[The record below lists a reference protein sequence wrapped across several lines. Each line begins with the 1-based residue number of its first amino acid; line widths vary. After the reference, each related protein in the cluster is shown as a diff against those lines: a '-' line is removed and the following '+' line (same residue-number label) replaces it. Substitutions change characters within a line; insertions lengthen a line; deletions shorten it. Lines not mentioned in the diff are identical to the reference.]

1 MDGNVGA
8 MQKIDHHTV
17 EALELRAPG
26 ASTFDAEG
34 IQSKLA
40 VGKIF
45 GAFNDHD
52 RMQIFH
58 RLCQYDSLVPSLNT
72 FFRNLP
78 YWEACVESLRQLT
91 TVSRRDTVLTAF
103 ERQFTAVNQQ
113 DGQVVVQVDESSFTV
128 TPGSYDDQIEL
139 GYRHIVASAMRHFVE
154 IPREPVKKDITVRP
168 RLKADQAVL
177 RRFAGLAIRL
187 GFESPEIHEL
197 LRNGD
202 DLESPVRPASTKPLL
217 VTSGSGEPLQR
228 RCGLPILDT
237 FQANRDFL
245 FLPYLHDDQVEHGEG
260 ITSFFVLKAIYLA
273 FMGPPEAKIT
283 LFPIQER
290 EHRQREQQ
298 EQREREQ
305 QEQRER
311 EQQEQRERE
320 QAQREKAH
328 REHQEQQERE
338 QEAKLKQAQLEQQE
352 REKQEQQQREQQQ
365 REQQQR
371 EQQQREQQQR
381 EQQQREQQQ
390 REQQQRE
397 QQQREQQQREQQQR
411 EQQQREQQEREQQQR
426 EREEQLQREQQERE
440 QQERE
445 QQEREQQ
452 EREQQER
459 EQQEREQQEREQQER
474 EQQEREQQER
484 EQQEREQQERE
495 QQEREKQQQEQ
506 KLEQEARQA
515 HGEVCIHFKIREN
528 NVWRDVQTL
537 WVSRSDPSEVTRV
550 AKKCMRKGLRTLDTN
565 GQLVAPND
573 IFDAVMADETNT
585 IILMPQRELDI
596 DDQTL
601 ESANV
606 LGYEAIVE
614 NVRQKRQ
621 AR

>member
-1 MDGNVGA
+1 

-52 RMQIFH
+52 RMQIFR
-58 RLCQYDSLVPSLNT
+58 RLCQYDSLIPSLNT

-78 YWEACVESLRQLT
+78 YWEACVESLRHLT

-128 TPGSYDDQIEL
+128 TPGSHDDQIEL

-154 IPREPVKKDITVRP
+154 IPREPVKKGVTVRP

-197 LRNGD
+197 LGNGD
-202 DLESPVRPASTKPLL
+202 DLESPVRFASTKPPL
-217 VTSGSGEPLQR
+217 VTSGPGEMLQR
-228 RCGLPILDT
+228 RCGLPVLDT
-237 FQANRDFL
+237 FQEDREFL
-245 FLPYLHDDQVEHGEG
+245 FLPYLHDDQVDHGEG

-273 FMGPPEAKIT
+273 FMGPPEAKIS
-283 LFPIQER
+283 LFPTQE
-290 EHRQREQQ
+290 QEQQ
-298 EQREREQ
+298 EQRE
-305 QEQRER
+305 
-311 EQQEQRERE
+311 
-320 QAQREKAH
+320 QAQREG
-328 REHQEQQERE
+328 E
-338 QEAKLKQAQLEQQE
+338 QEARLKKARLEQQE
-352 REKQEQQQREQQQ
+352 REKEQLEREHVKQIELA
-365 REQQQR
+365 R
-371 EQQQREQQQR
+371 
-381 EQQQREQQQ
+381 
-390 REQQQRE
+390 
-397 QQQREQQQREQQQR
+397 
-411 EQQQREQQEREQQQR
+411 REQQQR
-426 EREEQLQREQQERE
+426 EREERERARREQQQRERE
-440 QQERE
+440 ERE
-445 QQEREQQ
+445 REERERE
-452 EREQQER
+452 EREREER
-459 EQQEREQQEREQQER
+459 EREKQLEREERER
-474 EQQEREQQER
+474 KRV
-484 EQQEREQQERE
+484 
-495 QQEREKQQQEQ
+495 QEREKQEREKQEREKHQ
-506 KLEQEARQA
+506 REERKREQEREQHEREQRLQQEARQA
-515 HGEVCIHFKIREN
+515 RSKVCIHFKIREN

-537 WVSRSDPSEVTRV
+537 WVDRSDPSEVARV

-565 GQLVAPND
+565 GQLVTPND
-573 IFDAVMADETNT
+573 IFDAVMADGTNT

-596 DDQTL
+596 DDRTL

-614 NVRQKRQ
+614 NERQKRQ

>member
-1 MDGNVGA
+1 MGGDVSA

-58 RLCQYDSLVPSLNT
+58 RLCQYNSLIPSLNT
-72 FFRNLP
+72 FFRDVP
-78 YWEACVESLRQLT
+78 YWEACVESLKHLT

-139 GYRHIVASAMRHFVE
+139 GYRHIVASAMRHFVD

-202 DLESPVRPASTKPLL
+202 DLESPVRPASTKPPL
-217 VTSGSGEPLQR
+217 VTSGPGETLQR

-237 FQANRDFL
+237 FQEDREFL
-245 FLPYLHDDQVEHGEG
+245 FLPYLHDDQVDHGEG

-273 FMGPPEAKIT
+273 FMGLPEAKIS

-290 EHRQREQQ
+290 EQREREREREQQGQREREQTQREQQ
-298 EQREREQ
+298 EQ
-305 QEQRER
+305 
-311 EQQEQRERE
+311 
-320 QAQREKAH
+320 AQRDQA
-328 REHQEQQERE
+328 EQQERE
-338 QEAKLKQAQLEQQE
+338 QEARLKHARLEQQE
-352 REKQEQQQREQQQ
+352 REKQEQLEREHVKQIELARREQQQ

-371 EQQQREQQQR
+371 EQQQRER
-381 EQQQREQQQ
+381 E
-390 REQQQRE
+390 
-397 QQQREQQQREQQQR
+397 
-411 EQQQREQQEREQQQR
+411 QR
-426 EREEQLQREQQERE
+426 EREEQLQREERK
-440 QQERE
+440 RE
-445 QQEREQQ
+445 
-452 EREQQER
+452 
-459 EQQEREQQEREQQER
+459 
-474 EQQEREQQER
+474 
-484 EQQEREQQERE
+484 QERE
-495 QQEREKQQQEQ
+495 QQEREKQEREKQEREKQ
-506 KLEQEARQA
+506 EREKQEREQREERKREQEREKQEREQREREKQECEQRAREEHQREERKPEQEREQREREQRLEQEARQA
-515 HGEVCIHFKIREN
+515 RGEVCIHFKIREN

-537 WVSRSDPSEVTRV
+537 WVDRSDPSEVARV

-573 IFDAVMADETNT
+573 IFDAVMADGTNT

-596 DDQTL
+596 DDRTL

-614 NVRQKRQ
+614 NERQKRQ